1 MTFPN
6 TAVLYLRV
14 RQKTPDKLKY
24 VIVTPGGTVQ
34 YDIPIMKVQSYSLD
48 EIFEKHLLMLIP
60 FYIFSHENRFPEYN
74 ANSQRLAD
82 LESEYKWILQRLD
95 NLEKQGFIGAFDKR
109 TIIELSNDVI
119 KEITQKYESVQKGM
133 GDIMGEAL
141 IETEARRLRDEA
153 KEEAQKESARKTAI
167 RMLKRGKLTIDE
179 IEEYS
184 GLSAAEVEQLKEQLP
199 ELLSV

>member
-1 MTFPN
+1 M
-6 TAVLYLRV
+6 
-14 RQKTPDKLKY
+14 
-24 VIVTPGGTVQ
+24 Q